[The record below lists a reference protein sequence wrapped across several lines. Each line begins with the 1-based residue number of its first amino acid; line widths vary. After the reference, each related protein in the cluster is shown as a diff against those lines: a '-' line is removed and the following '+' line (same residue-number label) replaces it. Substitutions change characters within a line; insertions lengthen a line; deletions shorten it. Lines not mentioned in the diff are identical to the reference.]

1 MSQTQTTPSP
11 RDRGERIPS
20 ALVTP
25 YIQAYIDS
33 FEEGGGLI
41 LLAERTG
48 FAKGTIS
55 KWLTGRRATIG
66 FFDADLIL
74 TRLGD
79 TSLWQTDP
87 GLAAEWER
95 ASGLLQFDASEQE
108 GTE

>member
-1 MSQTQTTPSP
+1 MYNESMDTNRTPSP

-41 LLAERTG
+41 LLAERIG
-48 FAKGTIS
+48 FSKGTIS
-55 KWLTGRRATIG
+55 KWLSGTERRYGPPTIG

-79 TSLWQTDP
+79 TSVWHTDP
-87 GLAAEWER
+87 ALAAEWKR
-95 ASGLLQFDASEQE
+95 CAQG
-108 GTE
+108 G